1 MARNKITDDMAEAV
15 KACMRSKVD
24 KSTIKQVVRG
34 YYNASSNE
42 IKERN
47 KMILLHYEKLSAIER
62 KHKTDCEEEIKEYIK
77 NVERK
82 ETAEPPRPGK
92 PQ

>member
-1 MARNKITDDMAEAV
+1 MAKNKITDEMADNI
-15 KACMRSKVD
+15 KACMLTKVD

-62 KHKTDCEEEIKEYIK
+62 RHKTDCEEEIKEYIK
-77 NVERK
+77 KVK
-82 ETAEPPRPGK
+82 EGK
-92 PQ
+92 TYLEESPKP

>member
-1 MARNKITDDMAEAV
+1 MRNRITDDMAEAV

-62 KHKTDCEEEIKEYIK
+62 RHKMDCEEEIKEYIK
-77 NVERK
+77 KVK
-82 ETAEPPRPGK
+82 EGK
-92 PQ
+92 TYPE

>member
-1 MARNKITDDMAEAV
+1 MAEAV

-62 KHKTDCEEEIKEYIK
+62 RHKMDCEEEKKEYIK
-77 NVERK
+77 KVK
-82 ETAEPPRPGK
+82 EGK
-92 PQ
+92 TYPE

>member
-1 MARNKITDDMAEAV
+1 MAEAV

-42 IKERN
+42 KKERN

-62 KHKTDCEEEIKEYIK
+62 RHKTDCDEEIKEYIK
-77 NVERK
+77 KVK
-82 ETAEPPRPGK
+82 EGK
-92 PQ
+92 TYPEESAKP

>member
-1 MARNKITDDMAEAV
+1 MAEAV

-62 KHKTDCEEEIKEYIK
+62 RHKTDCEEEIKEYIK
-77 NVERK
+77 KVKESK
-82 ETAEPPRPGK
+82 ETQIAEPPSTWT

>member
-1 MARNKITDDMAEAV
+1 MAEAV
-15 KACMRSKVD
+15 KACMKSKVD

-62 KHKTDCEEEIKEYIK
+62 RHKTDCEEEIKEYIK
-77 NVERK
+77 KVKESK
-82 ETAEPPRPGK
+82 ETQTEALPK
-92 PQ
+92 PWTPQ

>member
-1 MARNKITDDMAEAV
+1 MRNRITDDMAEAV

-62 KHKTDCEEEIKEYIK
+62 RHKTDCEEEIKEYIMK
-77 NVERK
+77 VK
-82 ETAEPPRPGK
+82 EGK
-92 PQ
+92 TYPEESAKP

>member
-1 MARNKITDDMAEAV
+1 MRNRITDDMAEAV
-15 KACMRSKVD
+15 KACMKSKVD

-34 YYNASSNE
+34 YYNASSND

-62 KHKTDCEEEIKEYIK
+62 RHKTDCEEEIKEYIK
-77 NVERK
+77 KVK
-82 ETAEPPRPGK
+82 DGK
-92 PQ
+92 TYPEGSPKP

>member
-1 MARNKITDDMAEAV
+1 MAKNKITDEMADNI
-15 KACMRSKVD
+15 KACMLTKVD

-62 KHKTDCEEEIKEYIK
+62 RHKEDCQDETKEYIK
-77 NVERK
+77 KVK
-82 ETAEPPRPGK
+82 EGK
-92 PQ
+92 TCPEESPKP

>member
-1 MARNKITDDMAEAV
+1 MRNRITDDMAEAV

-34 YYNASSNE
+34 YYNASSND

-62 KHKTDCEEEIKEYIK
+62 RHKTDCEEEIKEYIK
-77 NVERK
+77 KVK
-82 ETAEPPRPGK
+82 DGK
-92 PQ
+92 TYPEGSPKP

>member
-1 MARNKITDDMAEAV
+1 MRNRITDDMAEAV

-34 YYNASSNE
+34 YYNASSAE

-47 KMILLHYEKLSAIER
+47 RMIMLHYEKITAIER
-62 KHKTDCEEEIKEYIK
+62 RHKEDTENEIKEYIEK
-77 NVERK
+77 AKQCNRK
-82 ETAEPPRPGK
+82 K
-92 PQ
+92 QN